1 MKNNRHQYLANM
13 DTQRNERDL
22 LPVVWWVWYYVIPL
36 SSCTMGLS
44 NKMKNEYELSLLLIL
59 VFLIFEI

>member
-59 VFLIFEI
+59 VFFIFEI